1 MSIDDERRF
10 ADEIGRYYARR
21 FGMAPM
27 TGRLLGWLMLCDP
40 PEQTAAQLS
49 EALGV
54 SRSAVGAV
62 VSLLE
67 GWSYVQRS
75 RVPGERAERIRL
87 HPDVWT
93 RALDDPSE
101 YVEQAALA
109 RHGLEILG
117 DVPPERR
124 TRLLEVAALCDFLA
138 QRRPALAS
146 EWRAYRDAL
155 RAAGELPSRD

>member
-1 MSIDDERRF
+1 MSIDDDRAF
-10 ADEIGRYYARR
+10 ADETGRYYARR

-27 TGRLLGWLMLCDP
+27 VGRLLGWLMLCDP
-40 PEQTAAQLS
+40 PEQTAAELS
-49 EALGV
+49 DAMGV
-54 SRSAVGAV
+54 SRSAIGAV

-67 GWSYVQRS
+67 GWSYIQRS
-75 RVPGERAERIRL
+75 RVPGQRAERIRL

-109 RHGLEILG
+109 RHGLEVLG
-117 DVPPERR
+117 DVPPQRR
-124 TRLLEVAALCDFLA
+124 ARLLEVAALCDFLA
-138 QRRPALAS
+138 RRRPVLAV

-155 RAAGELPSRD
+155 RASGELPSTD